1 MYGWRS
7 EEGVGVLEFVIAL
20 PVVMLVLW
28 GGFAMSLH
36 LLDGMLVKYGA
47 YEEARRAVLHNPS
60 SSYLLP
66 VARVINGWGSGVRGL
81 ILTGSV
87 KKQGKDIVV
96 TVTRT
101 QPWLLST
108 VKRVFSGQM
117 SWFGLQLSMV
127 EDATGQSQVTYSLPQ
142 ENARMYSS
150 NIFGRF
156 FESIP
161 GLRHLGRFFL

>member
-101 QPWLLST
+101 QPGYSAPSSEFLRPNELVWPAAVHGRGCYGTESGHLFAAPG
-108 VKRVFSGQM
+108 KRQNVF
-117 SWFGLQLSMV
+117 
-127 EDATGQSQVTYSLPQ
+127 
-142 ENARMYSS
+142 
-150 NIFGRF
+150 
-156 FESIP
+156 
-161 GLRHLGRFFL
+161 